1 MNRLSIRSQSGLRT
15 AHQQPGAAG
24 FSHLAQRDFLPASH
38 GSILPKILSQFE
50 SAIHGTS
57 SRRSSG
63 GAEGK
68 QPTSRFRAGGE
79 VGIVVF
85 HFTDGQED

>member
-1 MNRLSIRSQSGLRT
+1 MNYRPKIRLRT
-15 AHQQPGAAG
+15 STPATDAAG
-24 FSHLAQRDFLPASH
+24 FSHLAQRDCLPACH
-38 GSILPKILSQFE
+38 GSIMPKILSQFE